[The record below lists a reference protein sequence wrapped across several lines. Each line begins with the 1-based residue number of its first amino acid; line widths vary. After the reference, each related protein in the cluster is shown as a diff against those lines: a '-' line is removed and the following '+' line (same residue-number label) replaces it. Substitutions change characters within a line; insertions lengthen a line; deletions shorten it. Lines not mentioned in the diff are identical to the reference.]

1 MSYPVSRRS
10 FLTTLA
16 VGIPFL
22 GMAQSAMASALDV
35 VPAPAAALAPREL
48 HFLHTHTGEKLT
60 VEYFTGGDYL
70 PDALSTV
77 NHFLRDFRTGEV
89 HDIDAGLLD
98 LLHRLSGM
106 TGTARPFQVISGFR
120 SPKTNAM
127 LRQKSEGV
135 AAGSLH
141 MQGQAIDIRLA
152 DVPLPKLRAAALSAQ
167 RGGVGYYPASD
178 FVHVD
183 TGRVRRW

>member
-1 MSYPVSRRS
+1 MSYTVSRRS

-16 VGIPFL
+16 CGLPLL
-22 GMAQSAMASALDV
+22 GLAESALASALDGSA
-35 VPAPAAALAPREL
+35 PPAAASAAREL
-48 HFLHTHTGEKLT
+48 RFLHTHTGEKLT

-89 HDIDAGLLD
+89 HEIDARLLD
-98 LLHRLSGM
+98 LLHRLGGLTETS
-106 TGTARPFQVISGFR
+106 RPFQVISGFR
-120 SPKTNAM
+120 SPRTNAM

-141 MQGQAIDIRLA
+141 MQGQAIDIRLG
-152 DVPLPKLRAAALSAQ
+152 DVPLAKLRNAALSVQ